1 LNTAGAMETLAFD
14 VAVLALYNKSH
25 IEVTISIPDK
35 VSKFYQDMHGE
46 RWPRLF
52 QALMHVEPQACRW
65 NQFSSPPPE
74 QVISALEAKG
84 EIPRDENGLLR
95 YYVMD
100 PASYWA
106 ALALEVQDGDQVLD
120 MCAAPGGKSLV
131 LAEALKTSGELLAN
145 EMSEARRDRLKKVIQ
160 QYIPRHV
167 RDRVWVTGKDGGK
180 FALTHKQKFD
190 RILVDAPCSGERH
203 LFETPKELEEWKPS
217 RSEKLAQ
224 RQYALLTA
232 ALLACKPG
240 GRIVYSTCTVSELEN
255 DQVIE
260 KLLKKKEGQFRVLET
275 KLPLP
280 GAEKT
285 VYGIRMWPDL
295 CEAGPI
301 YYSVLEVH

>member
-1 LNTAGAMETLAFD
+1 MHGARWP
-14 VAVLALYNKSH
+14 ALY
-25 IEVTISIPDK
+25 
-35 VSKFYQDMHGE
+35 
-46 RWPRLF
+46 
-52 QALMHVEPQACRW
+52 QALMTAEPQACRW
-65 NQFSSPPPE
+65 NFYSTPTPSEALSP
-74 QVISALEAKG
+74 VSAKG

-106 ALALEVQDGDQVLD
+106 ARALEVQDGDQVLD
-120 MCAAPGGKSLV
+120 MCAAPGGKSLI
-131 LAEALKTSGELLAN
+131 LAEALMNAGELTAN
-145 EMSEARRDRLKKVIQ
+145 EMSEARRERLKKVIQ
-160 QYIPRHV
+160 QYIPRQV

-203 LFETPKELEEWKPS
+203 LFETQKELVDWKPS

-240 GRIVYSTCTVSELEN
+240 GRIVYSTCTVSDLEN
-255 DQVIE
+255 DLVIE
-260 KLLKKKEGQFRVLET
+260 KLLKKKEGLFKVLQTE
-275 KLPLP
+275 LPMP

-285 VYGIRMWPDL
+285 AYGIRMWPDR

-301 YYSVLEVH
+301 YYSVLQVL